1 MMNRQSSHMHSLD
14 DRMFP
19 GLTRYNWPI
28 SILTTSAAFGSSE
41 GSMVRPSNISS
52 SKVERTPYFS
62 KNCSKRYQRHAD
74 KKDNCTYDS

>member
-14 DRMFP
+14 DRIFP

-41 GSMVRPSNISS
+41 GSNVRPSDISS
-52 SKVERTPYFS
+52 SKIERTPYFS
-62 KNCSKRYQRHAD
+62 KNYSRKY
-74 KKDNCTYDS
+74 